1 MIRKPEKIAARLRK
15 KEMAERAARQREEPA
30 PRLYSG
36 TGDII
41 RNPRDAGM
49 KQPTP
54 KRRRN

>member
-1 MIRKPEKIAARLRK
+1 MIRKPEKLVARLRK
-15 KEMAERAARQREEPA
+15 KEMAERAMRQREEPA

-36 TGDII
+36 MGELI

-54 KRRRN
+54 KRRRS